1 MTGLVSLI
9 VAARAYAA
17 KRIAQHRDGAEI
29 AAGIVMIGGFGL
41 LGTALPVL
49 I

>member
-17 KRIAQHRDGAEI
+17 KRFAEHRDDVEI
-29 AAGIVMIGGFGL
+29 VTGIALIGGFGL